1 MPYAVHGELSIR
13 PTRLGHGHAKVMK
26 DLVEVRQ
33 EWRNRWPFEDA
44 AAVAI
49 QSIEMAVTSAVI
61 QKTLAGL
68 WWQQGIG

>member
-1 MPYAVHGELSIR
+1 MAHIIYIPGLVGLQ
-13 PTRLGHGHAKVMK
+13 TQVLK

-33 EWRNRWPFEDA
+33 EWRNRWPFEDPA

-61 QKTLAGL
+61 KKQLGL
-68 WWQQGIG
+68 QIG